1 MRFNVINIALYI
13 NLKNESLCMNKDIE
27 SAIVLKPLYGLSN
40 FYIIN

>member
-27 SAIVLKPLYGLSN
+27 SAIVLKLYGLSN